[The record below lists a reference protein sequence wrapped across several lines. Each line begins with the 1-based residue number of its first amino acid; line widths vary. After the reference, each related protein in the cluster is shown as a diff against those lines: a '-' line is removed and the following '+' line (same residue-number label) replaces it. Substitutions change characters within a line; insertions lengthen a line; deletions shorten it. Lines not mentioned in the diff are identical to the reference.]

1 MSPPPARPS
10 QISGLIAWAA
20 RLSQAGAGR
29 ASPAE
34 IAAYLAAK
42 ADLLEAIATERAA
55 GGWASHD
62 IDTAREAAA
71 RARTAADAAVRAAA
85 ITTPKG
91 LT

>member
-1 MSPPPARPS
+1 MTAQPVRPG

-20 RLSQAGAGR
+20 RLSRTGPGG

-34 IAAYLAAK
+34 ITGYLTAK
-42 ADLLEAIATERAA
+42 ADLLDRIAAERAA

-71 RARTAADAAVRAAA
+71 RARAAADAAARAAG
-85 ITTPKG
+85 ITTPED
-91 LT
+91 